1 MRIFFAILLLPT
13 LGFAQTSISPWE
25 VLSVVTA
32 DWNKDGQK
40 DRAVLVGSPEPSS
53 ADLYIYLGTPKGFE
67 ETVFVSQF
75 ASSGSMWGQLPSLA
89 VNDAG
94 SLLVHSLNIGMG
106 RNRWEQVVTIAYR
119 DDSFVLAGFGFQYHD
134 SIDPDDNGS
143 CDLNILTGRGV
154 FSVNSGPEQTRDHLS
169 IDVMPITAW
178 NMDMFPEEC

>member
-1 MRIFFAILLLPT
+1 MRVILMLLLPT
-13 LGFAQTSISPWE
+13 FAFAQPTIAPWQ

-40 DRAVLVGSPEPSS
+40 DRAVLVGNPEASM

-67 ETVFVSQF
+67 LAGFVSQF
-75 ASSGSMWGQLPSLA
+75 AMSGSMWGQLPSLA
-89 VNDAG
+89 LNEGG

-119 DDSFVLAGFGFQYHD
+119 DNDFVLAGFGFQYHD

-143 CDLNILTGRGV
+143 CELNILTGRGV
-154 FSVNSGPEQTRDHLS
+154 FSVNSGPEQTLDHLS